1 MSIRSSVN
9 HKKHILLVFF
19 HQVIFP
25 GKFFNFIGVRDQFLG
40 KDGIFF
46 DLIEI
51 EVPLLLQ
58 TVQLFLILHPVQ
70 NAAAVEE
77 YHPHRE
83 CNEGNRVFVKYY
95 AENFLKHFFN

>member
-9 HKKHILLVFF
+9 HKKHIFLVFF

-51 EVPLLLQ
+51 EVSLLLQ
-58 TVQLFLILHPVQ
+58 TVQLFLILLPVQ
-70 NAAAVEE
+70 NAAGVEE
-77 YHPHRE
+77 YDPHTESRE
-83 CNEGNRVFVKYY
+83 GDRVFVEYY
-95 AENFLKHFFN
+95 FKDFS